1 MKTRKLGWT
10 DLNLTTIG
18 LGTWAI
24 GGGDWT
30 WGWGPQDDE
39 ESVAAIILASEKG
52 INWIDTA
59 PAYGLGHSEE
69 IVGKALKK
77 LPRRPIVATKCGIEW
92 DNNRKSTHELKGESI
107 RREVEASL
115 KRLGVD
121 VIDLYQIH
129 WPEPDSELEPAWQQI
144 ANMVKEGKVR
154 YAGVCNCSIEQL
166 KRIQPIHPVASLQP
180 PYSIIERGAED
191 SGLLDYCREHNI
203 GVVAYS
209 PMQKGLLT
217 GKFNKQR
224 VQELPA
230 EDHRRNDPNFQE
242 PRLTANL
249 DLVKKLTIL
258 AKRHGKTP
266 AQMAIAW
273 VLRRPE
279 LTAAIVGA
287 RRPSQVEETVLAGDL
302 ELSPEDINAIDGL
315 LVKYRKA
322 LNPG

>member
-24 GGGDWT
+24 GGGDWMY
-30 WGWGPQDDE
+30 GWGPQDDE
-39 ESVAAIILASEKG
+39 ESIAAIVRAGEKG
-52 INWIDTA
+52 INWLDTA

-69 IVGKALKK
+69 IVGKAIKK
-77 LPRRPIVATKCGIEW
+77 LSKRPVVATKCGIEW
-92 DNNRKSTHELKGESI
+92 DKNRQSLHQLQGASI
-107 RREVEASL
+107 KREVEASL
-115 KRLGVD
+115 KRLGID

-129 WPEPDSELEPAWQQI
+129 WPHPDSELEPAWHAI
-144 ANMVKEGKVR
+144 SNMVKEGKIR

-180 PYSIIERGAED
+180 PYSMIERGAEE

-203 GVVAYS
+203 GVVVYS

-217 GKFNKQR
+217 GKYTRQL
-224 VQELPA
+224 VQGLA
-230 EDHRRNDPNFQE
+230 KEDHRHNDPNFQE

-249 DLVKKLTIL
+249 DLVAGLKTL
-258 AKRHGKTP
+258 AQKHGHTA

-279 LTAAIVGA
+279 ITAAIVGA
-287 RRPSQVEETVLAGDL
+287 RRPSQVDETVSAGDKA
-302 ELSPEDINAIDGL
+302 LSVEEIKAIDEL
-315 LVKYRKA
+315 LVKHKQS
-322 LNPG
+322 LK

>member
-77 LPRRPIVATKCGIEW
+77 LPRRSIVATKCGIEW

-315 LVKYRKA
+315 LIKYRKA

>member
-144 ANMVKEGKVR
+144 ANMVKDGKVR

-242 PRLTANL
+242 PRLSANL

-258 AKRHGKTP
+258 ANRHGNTP

-287 RRPSQVEETVLAGDL
+287 RRPSQVAETVLAGDL

-315 LVKYRKA
+315 LIKYRKA

>member
-77 LPRRPIVATKCGIEW
+77 LPRRSIVATKCGIEW

-180 PYSIIERGAED
+180 PYSMIERGAEE

-258 AKRHGKTP
+258 AKKHGKTP

-279 LTAAIVGA
+279 VTSAIVGA

-302 ELSPEDINAIDGL
+302 ELSLEDINTIDGL
-315 LVKYRKA
+315 LVKYRKV
-322 LNPG
+322 LNLG

>member
-154 YAGVCNCSIEQL
+154 YAGVCNCSIEQM

-180 PYSIIERGAED
+180 PYSMIERGAED

-258 AKRHGKTP
+258 AKMHGKTP
-266 AQMAIAW
+266 AQIAIAW

-315 LVKYRKA
+315 LIKYRKA

>member
-39 ESVAAIILASEKG
+39 ESMAAIILANEKG

-92 DNNRKSTHELKGESI
+92 DNTRKSTHDLKGATI
-107 RREVEASL
+107 KQEVEASL
-115 KRLGVD
+115 KRLGLD

-129 WPEPDSELEPAWQQI
+129 WPEPDSELEPAWQAI
-144 ANMVKEGKVR
+144 SNVVKEGKIR

-180 PYSIIERGAED
+180 PYSMIERDAED

-224 VQELPA
+224 VQELPK
-230 EDHRRNDPNFQE
+230 EDHRHNDPNFQE

-249 DLVKKLTIL
+249 DLVRKLTIL

-302 ELSPEDINAIDGL
+302 ELSPEEIKTIDGL